1 MRRLGIGLVV
11 GAALVVPAA
20 PATARLPPLPR
31 GWPARLDVGVADSPG
46 GAAALRRRAPFG
58 FRYQY
63 LAGGVN
69 TGSGWSTWNPDGS
82 FVSLYVRESVAAR
95 IVPVFP
101 YYTLLQSNPA
111 GGDEAATDLAH
122 LRSPAVMRAWWSD
135 FALALRRA
143 GAFPGRRVVV
153 HVEPDLWGYVEQA
166 ARGDSAATVP
176 AAVASAGPPELA
188 GLPDDAAG
196 FARGIVE
203 LRDRL
208 APNVTLAYH
217 LSVWGTRHDVGLEDP
232 PNREVDALGDQA
244 ARFYRSLGARFDVAF
259 TDVADRDSG
268 FRQHVSGD
276 GGRSWW
282 RPADFARN
290 ARFLGRFTRGAG
302 VRTALWQVPLGNTR
316 LPDTWGRYRDN
327 RVQWLLGPGG
337 RAHLGAYARAGLIAV
352 LFGGGA
358 DGTTSPRTDGGYFYG
373 RARAYYRA
381 GPLALPRR

>member
-1 MRRLGIGLVV
+1 MRRFVVAVVLAAGL
-11 GAALVVPAA
+11 AIPAA
-20 PATARLPPLPR
+20 AAAALPPLPR
-31 GWPARLDVGVADSPG
+31 GWSSRLEVGVSDSPG

-63 LAGGVN
+63 LAGGAN
-69 TGSGWSTWNPDGS
+69 TGTGWSTWNPDGT
-82 FVSLYVRESVAAR
+82 FVSRYVSESLAAR

-101 YYTLLQSNPA
+101 YYMLLQSRPA

-122 LRSPAVMRAWWSD
+122 LASPDVMRAWWSD

-143 GAFPGRRVVV
+143 GAFPGRRVVI

-166 ARGDSAATVP
+166 ARGDSAATVR
-176 AAVASAGPPELA
+176 AAVAASGVPELQ

-196 FARGIVE
+196 FAQGIVR

-217 LSVWGTRHDVGLEDP
+217 LSVWGTMHDIGLEDP
-232 PNREVDALGDQA
+232 PNRQVDALGDRA
-244 ARFYRSLGARFDVAF
+244 ARFYRSLGARFDLAF
-259 TDVADRDSG
+259 TDVADRDAG
-268 FRQHVSGD
+268 FRQHVLGD

-282 RPADFARN
+282 NAADFARN
-290 ARFLGRFTRGAG
+290 VRFLGRFVRGAG
-302 VRTALWQVPLGNTR
+302 VRVALWQLPLGNTR

-327 RVQWLLGPGG
+327 RVEWLLGPRG
-337 RAHLGAYARAGLIAV
+337 RAHLRAYANAGLVAV

-358 DGTTSPRTDGGYFYG
+358 DGTTGPGTDGGYFHA

-381 GPLALPRR
+381 GALRLPPR

>member
-1 MRRLGIGLVV
+1 MRRLPIALVLV
-11 GAALVVPAA
+11 GALAA
-20 PATARLPPLPR
+20 PGAASAAGLPPLPR

-63 LAGGVN
+63 LAGGAN
-69 TGSGWSTWNPDGS
+69 TGDGWATWNPDGS
-82 FVSLYVRESVAAR
+82 FVSLYVRESVAAG

-101 YYTLLQSNPA
+101 YYMLLQSNPA
-111 GGDEAATDLAH
+111 GGDEAAADLRH

-135 FALALRRA
+135 FELLLRRA
-143 GAFPGRRVVV
+143 AAFAGRRVVV

-166 ARGDSAATVP
+166 ARGDRASTVP
-176 AAVASAGPPELA
+176 AAVAASGLPELA

-196 FARGIVE
+196 FAQGLVR

-208 APNVTLAYH
+208 APNVVLAYH

-232 PNREVDALGDQA
+232 PNRQVDSLGTQA
-244 ARFYRSLGARFDVAF
+244 ARFYRSLGARFDLAL
-259 TDVADRDSG
+259 TDVADRDAG
-268 FRQHVSGD
+268 FRQRVLRD
-276 GGRSWW
+276 GGQSWW
-282 RPADFARN
+282 NPADFARN
-290 ARFLGRFTRGAG
+290 VRFLARFVRGAG
-302 VRTALWQVPLGNTR
+302 VRVALWQVPLGNTR

-337 RAHLGAYARAGLIAV
+337 RAHLRAYANAGLVAV

-358 DGTTSPRTDGGYFYG
+358 DGTTSPRTDGGYFHA

-381 GPLALPRR
+381 GPLTLPRR